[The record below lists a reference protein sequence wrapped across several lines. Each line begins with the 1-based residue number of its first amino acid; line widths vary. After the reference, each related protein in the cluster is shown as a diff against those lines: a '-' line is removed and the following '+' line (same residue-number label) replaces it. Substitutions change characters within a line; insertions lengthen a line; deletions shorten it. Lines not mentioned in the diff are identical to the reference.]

1 MENSQIIIKEVK
13 TLKEL
18 KQFINF
24 EYNLYK
30 NNKYWVPPL
39 FDDEFKTLRKDKNPA
54 FDHCEAVYY
63 TAWKNGKMVGR
74 IAGIIQHNYIKK
86 WGNKYAR
93 INWFDFIDDFEVSK
107 TLLNK
112 VESWAKEKGMIAIN
126 GPLGFTDLDYE
137 GLLIEGFEEL
147 NTMATIY
154 NYPYYIEHYEK
165 LGFKK
170 DADWVEFEIKVP
182 EKIPEKADKL
192 SRIVAERFKLHLFQA
207 KSVKEILDK
216 GYGKQIFEVIEKAY
230 VNLYGVTELTPKQV
244 DYYIKAYF
252 SFINLDFLKLVA
264 NEKEEIV
271 GLVIAMP
278 SLNRALQKAKGK
290 LFPFGFIHL
299 LYALKKPKYI
309 DLLLGA
315 ILPEY
320 QGKGADALIMT
331 ELTRTC
337 IKDGIISAE
346 SNPELE
352 VNEKVQS
359 HWKYFNA
366 RQHKRRRAFLKM
378 ID

>member
-86 WGNKYAR
+86 LGNKYAR
-93 INWFDFIDDFEVSK
+93 INWFDFIDDFDVSR

-112 VESWAKEKGMIAIN
+112 VEQWAKEKGMVAIN

-182 EKIPEKADKL
+182 DKIPEKADKL
-192 SRIVAERFKLHLFQA
+192 SRIVAERFKLHLLQA

-230 VNLYGVTELTPKQV
+230 ANLYGVTELTPKQV
-244 DYYIKAYF
+244 DYYIKSYF
-252 SFINLDFLKLVA
+252 SFINLDFLKFIA
-264 NEKEEIV
+264 NENEEIV

-299 LYALKKPKYI
+299 LYALKKPRYI

-315 ILPEY
+315 VLPEY
-320 QGKGADALIMT
+320 QSKGVDALMMT

>member
-192 SRIVAERFKLHLFQA
+192 SRIVAERFKLHLFQT

-320 QGKGADALIMT
+320 QGKGVDALIMT
-331 ELTRTC
+331 ELTRTY